1 MDHFIAFPHSTI
13 ITGIILSAESQG
25 SGPTLHDV
33 VRIGH
38 RGAVTYAVSIADP
51 NLRQAASGALVPHVC
66 RLVKQESEAEAYPIL
81 HSLFADPFEDGLLH
95 VPELS
100 CPRENVVPQ
109 IQQLVAKLDPPPL
122 REFVRSVL
130 LRRDVHSRFWT
141 MPASAR
147 HHHSRAGGLAVHSL
161 EVANDLAKHG
171 ELTPL
176 ERNLGIAGGLLHDIG
191 KVWSYTEDM
200 FLSEAGL
207 AMGHEMLGAVR
218 LEPELARL
226 EEVWPDGA
234 YVMRCLLSGHS
245 RPRDNGSLPTS
256 LLPRIRACD
265 QRSCEREA
273 FEPTARRRV
282 AWKPR
287 EWKSCQPADD
297 LDF

>member
-1 MDHFIAFPHSTI
+1 MEHFIAFPHSTI
-13 ITGIILSAESQG
+13 ITGVILSAEPKG
-25 SGPTLHDV
+25 SGSTLHDV

-38 RGAVTYAVSIADP
+38 RGAVCYAVAIADP
-51 NLRQAASGALVPHVC
+51 DVRQAASSALVPHVC
-66 RLVKQESEAEAYPIL
+66 RLVKQESEAEVYPIL
-81 HSLFADPFEDGLLH
+81 YSLFADPSEDGLLH

-109 IQQLVAKLDPPPL
+109 IQQIVAKLDPPPL
-122 REFVRSVL
+122 RHFVRSVL

-147 HHHSRAGGLAVHSL
+147 HHHSGPGGLALHSL

-207 AMGHEMLGAVR
+207 AMGHELLGAAR
-218 LEPELARL
+218 LEPELVRL
-226 EEVWPDGA
+226 EESWPDGA
-234 YVMRCLLSGHS
+234 FVMRCLLAGHS
-245 RPRDNGSLPTS
+245 RSRENGSLPSS

-273 FEPTARRRV
+273 WEPNSRPRLRWAPR
-282 AWKPR
+282 AWRGERAP
-287 EWKSCQPADD
+287 DD
-297 LDF
+297 IDL